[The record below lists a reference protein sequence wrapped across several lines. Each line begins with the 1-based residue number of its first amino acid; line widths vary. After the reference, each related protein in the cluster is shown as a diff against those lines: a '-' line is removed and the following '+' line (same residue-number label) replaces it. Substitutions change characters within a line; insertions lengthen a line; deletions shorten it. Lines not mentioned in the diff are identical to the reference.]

1 MSHALYVV
9 TFLPLFI
16 AHTVACLRVF
26 WCVFFFLV
34 KKSRFRASVV
44 FLLINRTAQS
54 VPWLLVS
61 DRVWFVSEEV
71 KKWFRLPF
79 RVR

>member
-1 MSHALYVV
+1 M
-9 TFLPLFI
+9 
-16 AHTVACLRVF
+16 CL
-26 WCVFFFLV
+26 FFFLV